1 MSIRINKQFLQQ
13 VILYPALT
21 SVLFVVLSSLAYAKS
36 NTATKVKSIT
46 AINDVR
52 MWSAPESS
60 RVVFDISQQIKHRL
74 FVLHN
79 PERVVVDLFNTRFYK
94 PLENID
100 FSNSL
105 ISSVRQATRNKNNV
119 RIVFDMKSRVQP
131 KSFSL
136 APNKQYG
143 NRLVIDLFEKQ
154 LKKKTVKTIS
164 SRGKLNRLREVVIAI
179 DAGHGGEDPGALGK
193 GGTYE
198 KNIVLNIA
206 KRLEKMIQKESGM
219 RPVMIRKGDYFVS
232 LNQRKKLARKYKAD
246 MFISIHADSFKNT
259 RVNGASVF
267 ALSSKGAS
275 SEAARILAQNE
286 NAADI
291 IGGVDFDENDSLLTS
306 VLLDL
311 TQTGTIET
319 SMNLG
324 NSVFKEIK
332 KVTPMHKSQVER
344 ARFVVLQSL
353 GIPSILIETGF
364 ITNRQ
369 EEKKLSSWRYQQ
381 KVARSILKGAKRF
394 FKEQSP
400 PGTFFAKRNNDRD
413 EKKSRVRLASR
424 KTNSVN
430 YTIRRGDSLSMI
442 ASNNNITMSQLR
454 RKNPRIK
461 DKIRI
466 GQVIRLPN

>member
-1 MSIRINKQFLQQ
+1 MQQ
-13 VILYPALT
+13 VILYPVLT
-21 SVLFVVLSSLAYAKS
+21 SVLFLVLSTLAYAQS
-36 NTATKVKSIT
+36 NSSATKNKSMT
-46 AINDVR
+46 FINDVR
-52 MWSAPESS
+52 MWSAPDSS
-60 RVVFDISQQIKHRL
+60 RVVFDVSKQIKHRL

-79 PERVVVDLFNTRFYK
+79 PERVVVDLFDTKFYK
-94 PLENID
+94 PLEKID
-100 FSNSL
+100 LANSL
-105 ISSVRQATRNKNNV
+105 ISNVRQATRNKKNV

-136 APNKQYG
+136 VPNKQYG

-154 LKKKTVKTIS
+154 LTKKSVKTIS

-198 KNIVLNIA
+198 KKVVLDIA
-206 KRLEKMIQKESGM
+206 KRLEKMVEKEYGM
-219 RPVMIRKGDYFVS
+219 RPVMIRKSDYFVS

-246 MFISIHADSFKNT
+246 MFISIHADSFKN
-259 RVNGASVF
+259 RKVKGASVF

-306 VLLDL
+306 VLMDL
-311 TQTGTIET
+311 TQTGTLET
-319 SMNLG
+319 SMSLG

-332 KVTPMHKSQVER
+332 NVTPMHKNQVER

-364 ITNRQ
+364 ISNRQ
-369 EEKKLSSWRYQQ
+369 EEKKLGSWRYQQ
-381 KVARSILKGAKRF
+381 SVAKSILKGVKKF
-394 FKEQSP
+394 FKDQSP
-400 PGTFFAKRNNDRD
+400 PGTFFAKRNNERD
-413 EKKSRVRLASR
+413 DVKLRPSLASSKKS
-424 KTNSVN
+424 SVD
-430 YTIRRGDSLSMI
+430 YTIKRGDSLSVI
-442 ASNNNITMSQLR
+442 ASKNNITLAQLR
-454 RKNPRIK
+454 KTNPRIK
-461 DKIRI
+461 NKVRI